1 MRKIN
6 YIIISILFSFLFIIL
21 YSSLDN
27 ERVYNT
33 KDLIGKKISQVE
45 INLFQSNET
54 INTKEFINNEFTI
67 LNFWASWC
75 APCRKEHPNLVRL
88 SKIKNIKLVGVN
100 FKDNVENAKN
110 FLKENGNPFDILAE
124 DKNGKNS
131 VNFGV
136 YGIPETILIDSEL
149 KILKKYIG
157 PLNIKEVNE
166 IRKLVKNEK
175 YNQNFTAIF
184 FYHIR
189 KSS

>member
-88 SKIKNIKLVGVN
+88 SKITNLKMVGIN
-100 FKDNVENAKN
+100 FKDDKSNAKN
-110 FLKENGNPFDILAE
+110 FLQENGNPFDILAK
-124 DKNGKNS
+124 DKLGKKS
-131 VNFGV
+131 VNFGI

-157 PLNIKEVNE
+157 PLNIKDVNE
-166 IRKLVKNEK
+166 IRKIVKK
-175 YNQNFTAIF
+175 
-184 FYHIR
+184 
-189 KSS
+189 